1 MTRYIL
7 LIALFSLLCLQPPP
21 AAAERQALSITGAV
35 EQELALSQADLA
47 CLQSV
52 TVQGNGVLQSGD
64 FRGVF
69 TYRGV
74 PLHHLLRM
82 AGIRKTEATFNKP
95 VDLAVLAT
103 STQGEHVAL
112 SWGEIFFQTQSPVIV
127 ALSAKPVLPKKDC
140 SSCHKPST
148 FEPRLQQYERAIG
161 FPKLVIPSDTYA
173 DRALE
178 DLASLRLVQPEA
190 PQSDRE
196 AELHADTFT
205 IAGNVA
211 QRKTIKDLS
220 HLGRRTVRALH
231 LGEGR
236 GYHGLD
242 TFSGFLLRQA
252 LEPARPKA
260 DIGSVFL
267 VRAPD
272 GYQALFSYG
281 EVFLRSPGQRLLLAD
296 RVNGKDL
303 EKGGEYFLISP
314 QDKMADRWVKAVQS
328 IEVLSLPDVVR

>member
-7 LIALFSLLCLQPPP
+7 LITLLSLLCFQPP
-21 AAAERQALSITGAV
+21 ANAAEQQAVSITGAV
-35 EQELALSQADLA
+35 EQELSLSQDDLQS
-47 CLQSV
+47 LQSV
-52 TVQGNGVLQSGD
+52 TVQGNGVLHGGD

-82 AGIRKTEATFNKP
+82 AGMRKTEPNFNKP

-103 STQGEHVAL
+103 STQGEQVAL

-127 ALSAKPVLPKKDC
+127 ALSAEAVLPKKDC

-173 DRALE
+173 DRYLE
-178 DLASLRLVQPEA
+178 DLASLRVVQPEA
-190 PQSDRE
+190 PQGDRE
-196 AELHADTFT
+196 AELHAAAFT
-205 IAGNVA
+205 VAGNVA
-211 QRKTIKDLS
+211 RKKTFRDLS
-220 HLGRRTVRALH
+220 HLERRTVRAVH

-236 GYHGLD
+236 GYHGID
-242 TFSGFLLRQA
+242 TFSGFLLRQVLDSA
-252 LEPARPKA
+252 EPKA
-260 DIGSVFL
+260 DIRSVFL

-281 EVFLRSPGQRLLLAD
+281 EVFLRSPGQRFLLAD
-296 RVNGKDL
+296 RENGKDL

-314 QDKMADRWVKAVQS
+314 QDKMADRWVKAVQT
-328 IEVLSLPDVVR
+328 IEVLSLPEMVR